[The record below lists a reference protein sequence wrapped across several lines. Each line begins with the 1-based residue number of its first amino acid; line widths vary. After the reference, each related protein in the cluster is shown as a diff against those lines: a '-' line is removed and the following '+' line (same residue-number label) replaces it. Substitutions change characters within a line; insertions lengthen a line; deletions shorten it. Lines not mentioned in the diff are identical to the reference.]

1 MFRLF
6 TPNTY
11 PILLTCRLYPNL
23 YLIPHSFVRTLI
35 LVSLQA
41 TAVAQALAQ
50 ALCALAQRHFRLQAH
65 TSRHYTFNSTPD
77 VFTHTCRPQRRCLH
91 SGASSLH
98 ARLGPLTQTAYSL
111 LRTQAPTPRGRPAAL
126 RRLGP
131 PRGTLQPGSPPTGR
145 YPPSDRR
152 AASARAWLYTR
163 ALLGSPT
170 APLQL
175 PLRSSN
181 VTVTGTSL
189 FEPDR
194 ALRGKLL
201 RGTIA
206 GGER

>member
-41 TAVAQALAQ
+41 TAVAQAL
-50 ALCALAQRHFRLQAH
+50 CALAQRHFRLRAH

-77 VFTHTCRPQRRCLH
+77 VFTHTYRPQRRCLH

-98 ARLGPLTQTAYSL
+98 ARLRPLTQTAYSL

-131 PRGTLQPGSPPTGR
+131 PRGTLQPDSPPTGR

-163 ALLGSPT
+163 ARLGSPA

-175 PLRSSN
+175 PLRRSN
-181 VTVTGTSL
+181 VT
-189 FEPDR
+189 
-194 ALRGKLL
+194 
-201 RGTIA
+201 
-206 GGER
+206 